1 MIAIMG
7 VSNSPAM
14 GKEKHKCSNRFL
26 PLQSFVYVSASGN
39 KLGTD
44 NRDHMRHP
52 Q

>member
-14 GKEKHKCSNRFL
+14 GKEKHKCT
-26 PLQSFVYVSASGN
+26 SGN